1 MQNQDKCKAANSK
14 CVSKVLL
21 RSKQLFFWMFENSSV
36 DAVIIRIAI
45 AVILSKVIKAQV
57 GVAVVSFRAYIAF

>member
-1 MQNQDKCKAANSK
+1 
-14 CVSKVLL
+14 
-21 RSKQLFFWMFENSSV
+21 MFENSSV
-36 DAVIIRIAI
+36 DAVIIGIAI